1 MPALRPLLALLLLG
15 ATHLGAQEPA
25 PRWYRGNTHVHT
37 RESDGNRPPEEV
49 ARWYRD
55 HGYHFLV
62 VTDHERITDPAP
74 LNAQLGKPGAFLVIA
89 GQEITQ
95 QVADASHPLGIRQA
109 HVTAIGASR
118 VVPPLGERNVAQGTT
133 VAATYAHHLAA
144 VRAAGGVAQV
154 NHPNFRWSIRP
165 ADMAALPDSTLF
177 ELWNAQ
183 PRINNLGGDDGSGR
197 VALSTE
203 ALWDTLLTRGRLLYA
218 VGSDDAHN
226 FAALDDAE
234 TTRPG
239 GAWVMVRADTL
250 TPEAIVGALRAG
262 RFYATTGLLLAD
274 VAADARA
281 LRVEV
286 AAPANPRDDRR
297 YRTRFVGR
305 GGRTLAEVAGRS
317 ARYAIRGDEGYVR
330 AVVTDS
336 DGRRAWTQPIRPAA
350 VRPTRPARP
359 TSSRSANP
367 AASPL

>member
-1 MPALRPLLALLLLG
+1 MPRSRPLPLRAALALLAAAL
-15 ATHLGAQEPA
+15 APAVAAAQAPA
-25 PRWYRGNTHVHT
+25 PAPTAGPRWYRGNTHVHT
-37 RESDGNRPPEEV
+37 RESDGNRAPEEV

-74 LNAQLGKPGAFLVIA
+74 LNAQLARPGAFLVIA

-95 QVADASHPLGIRQA
+95 QVADASHPQGVRQA
-109 HVTAIGASR
+109 HVTAIAASR

-165 ADMAALPDSTLF
+165 EDMAALPDSTLF

-183 PRINNLGGDDGSGR
+183 PRINNLGGDDGAGR

-203 ALWDTLLTRGRLLYA
+203 ALWDTLLTRGRLLFA

-250 TPEAIVGALRAG
+250 TADAIVGALRAG
-262 RFYATTGLLLAD
+262 RFYATTGVLLAD
-274 VAADARA
+274 VVTEGTVGARA

-297 YRTRFVGR
+297 HRTRFVGR
-305 GGRTLAEVAGRS
+305 GGRTLAEVPGRV

-336 DGRRAWTQPIRPAA
+336 DGRRAWTQP
-350 VRPTRPARP
+350 VRVAPAR
-359 TSSRSANP
+359 
-367 AASPL
+367 

>member
-1 MPALRPLLALLLLG
+1 MRPILRLVLG
-15 ATHLGAQEPA
+15 ASFVVAPVHAAGAQ
-25 PRWYRGNTHVHT
+25 RWYRGNTHVHT

-95 QVADASHPLGIRQA
+95 QVADASHPQGIRQA
-109 HVTAIGASR
+109 HVVSIAPAR
-118 VVPPLGERNVAQGTT
+118 VVLPLGEKGIAQGTT
-133 VAATYAHHLAA
+133 VAAMYASHLAA
-144 VRAAGGVAQV
+144 VRAAGGLAQV
-154 NHPNFRWSIRP
+154 NHPNFRWSVRLE
-165 ADMAALPDSTLF
+165 DMAALPDSTPF

-183 PRINNLGGDDGSGR
+183 PRINNLGGDDGHGR
-197 VALSTE
+197 TSLSTE
-203 ALWDTLLTRGRLLYA
+203 ALWDSLLTRGRLLWA

-239 GAWVMVRADTL
+239 GAWIMVRADTL
-250 TPEAIVGALRAG
+250 TPAAIVGAMRAG
-262 RFYATTGLLLAD
+262 RFYATTGVLLAD

-281 LRVEV
+281 VEVTV
-286 AAPANPRDDRR
+286 AAPTNPRDDRR

-305 GGRTLAEVAGRS
+305 GGRTLAVVAGTR

-330 AVVTDS
+330 AVVVDS
-336 DGRRAWTQPIRPAA
+336 DGRTAWTQPLR
-350 VRPTRPARP
+350 VR
-359 TSSRSANP
+359 
-367 AASPL
+367 